1 MCTAAALA
9 SMLCSTEEKL
19 ACSLTRLLDDNLYRL
34 NPDDEGWVNFNDLHY
49 MCQPRPAPGFLFRIA
64 AHSRLHEERR
74 FDVLTRR
81 HQELQCNVEQKPG
94 GYFIRAHRVDDS
106 KALLMFLRA
115 AHNWL
120 SAQSL
125 VPETAGLQHFSS
137 YWRNYTNCKTAF
149 SEDIERE
156 MCLKYIGTLVESLEK
171 SLPRLH
177 EGAVL
182 PKDDHWTNWH
192 LSDFLKAWALAEYQ
206 TSWILTWSQVKELFE
221 RGRHHSQVNCV

>member
-1 MCTAAALA
+1 
-9 SMLCSTEEKL
+9 MLCSTEEKL
-19 ACSLTRLLDDNLYRL
+19 ACSLTRLLDDNLYQL
-34 NPDDEGWVNFNDLHY
+34 NPDDEGWVNFDDLYYKFEH
-49 MCQPRPAPGFLFRIA
+49 RPAPGWFFRIA
-64 AHSRLHEERR
+64 ARSRQHQEAR
-74 FDVLTRR
+74 FDVL
-81 HQELQCNVEQKPG
+81 QKPG
-94 GYFIRAHRVDDS
+94 GWFIRAHRVDDS

-125 VPETAGLQHFSS
+125 VPKTAGLQHFSS

-156 MCLKYIGTLVESLEK
+156 MCLKYIGTQVESLEK

-177 EGAVL
+177 QGALL
-182 PKDDHWTNWH
+182 PKDDHWANWH

-221 RGRHHSQVNCV
+221 RGRHHSQVNCVWLKYVLGSSEIYTL